1 MARRTAWGAYARI
14 TDALRQRIADGIY
27 APGTRLPGEAALC
40 AEFGVAR
47 NTVRRALSTL
57 LNEGLITVR
66 TGVGRFVQDSST
78 QPRTRSETIGANL
91 RHQIET
97 GRFQPG
103 DALPSEAQL
112 CRRYGV
118 SRTTA
123 RAALISLETAGLVT
137 CVHGKGRYVRR
148 DVPR

>member
-1 MARRTAWGAYARI
+1 MARRTAWGAYVQI
-14 TDALRQRIADGIY
+14 TDALRQRITDGIY

-40 AEFGVAR
+40 AQFGVAR
-47 NTVRRALSTL
+47 NTVRRALSIL
-57 LNEGLITVR
+57 QAEGLVTVR
-66 TGVGRFVQDSST
+66 TGVGRYVRDSVS
-78 QPRTRSETIGANL
+78 QPRTRSEHIAANL

-103 DALPSEAQL
+103 EAVPSEAQL
-112 CRRYGV
+112 ARRYGV
-118 SRTTA
+118 SRFTA
-123 RAALISLETAGLVT
+123 RAALVSLETAGLVT